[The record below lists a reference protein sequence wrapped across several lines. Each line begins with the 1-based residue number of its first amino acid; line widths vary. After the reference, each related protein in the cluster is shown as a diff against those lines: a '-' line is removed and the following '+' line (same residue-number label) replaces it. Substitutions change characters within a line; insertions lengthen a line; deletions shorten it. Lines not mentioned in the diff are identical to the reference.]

1 MKSFRDC
8 LALVQPPSK
17 RVPPMILCVDF
28 RGKIEAMRVMIVED
42 YNDTREM
49 LKMMLEMKGC
59 EVVEAVD
66 GREAVDYALNDGLN
80 LILMD
85 LNLPVMS
92 GYEAT
97 REIVSSPSTRHIPVV
112 AISAQCSGER
122 RQQALDAGCLECLNK
137 PIDMPALDDLLH
149 RYAA

>member
-1 MKSFRDC
+1 
-8 LALVQPPSK
+8 
-17 RVPPMILCVDF
+17 MILCVDF
-28 RGKIEAMRVMIVED
+28 RGKIGAMRVMIVED

-122 RQQALDAGCLECLNK
+122 RQQALDAGCLECLSK

-149 RYAA
+149 KYAA

>member
-1 MKSFRDC
+1 
-8 LALVQPPSK
+8 
-17 RVPPMILCVDF
+17 
-28 RGKIEAMRVMIVED
+28 MIVED

-112 AISAQCSGER
+112 AISAQCSGES

>member
-1 MKSFRDC
+1 
-8 LALVQPPSK
+8 
-17 RVPPMILCVDF
+17 MILCVDLG
-28 RGKIEAMRVMIVED
+28 RKVVAMKVMVVED

-49 LKMMLEMKGC
+49 LRLMLEMKGC
-59 EVVEAVD
+59 DVVEAVD

-97 REIVSSPSTRHIPVV
+97 REIVSSPTTRHIPVV
-112 AISAQCSGER
+112 AISAQCTGER
-122 RQQALDAGCLECLNK
+122 KQRALDAGCLECLDK
-137 PIDMPALDDLLH
+137 PIDMPALDAILH
-149 RYAA
+149 RYAG